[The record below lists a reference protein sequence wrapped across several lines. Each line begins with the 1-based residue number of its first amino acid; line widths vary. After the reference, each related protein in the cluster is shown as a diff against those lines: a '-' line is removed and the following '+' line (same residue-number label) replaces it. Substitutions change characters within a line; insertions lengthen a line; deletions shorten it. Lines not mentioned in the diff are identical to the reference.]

1 MITVLGSLL
10 GLAVAVETVK
20 RPFWKAWQL
29 SRMRRAAAFYR
40 LQANEARLYGFGTGE
55 LIEEEAEHLDRM
67 VKLAGGED
75 HRRAKRLP
83 VQWRPLPR

>member
-1 MITVLGSLL
+1 MITVLGALL

-29 SRMRRAAAFYR
+29 SRMRRAAVFYQ
-40 LQANEARLYGFGTGE
+40 LQVNEARLYGFGTGE
-55 LIEEEAEHLDRM
+55 LTEEAEHLDRM

-75 HRRAKRLP
+75 DRRAKRLP
-83 VQWRPLPR
+83 VQRRPPPR